1 MKALPFRPFYPHT
14 YLIKCHRIYL
24 LLVVLIAIMDAARE
38 MYQKT
43 ETALKSTAE
52 KTTTFLGGIST
63 GLSAKIGAV
72 KNSDTFRSMEERVGS
87 VYTNV
92 KSKVVTSRSSSSH
105 ELDEALKEAEAQRE
119 AANLSSGLAVSGSS
133 STATPTTT
141 PTQSEKPVA

>member
-1 MKALPFRPFYPHT
+1 MFSLTLPQRPFKNVFAW
-14 YLIKCHRIYL
+14 LCMLCR
-24 LLVVLIAIMDAARE
+24 
-38 MYQKT
+38 YQKT

-92 KSKVVTSRSSSSH
+92 KV
-105 ELDEALKEAEAQRE
+105 
-119 AANLSSGLAVSGSS
+119 
-133 STATPTTT
+133 
-141 PTQSEKPVA
+141 